1 MLARFSTYLAEWYS
15 MGSAVQT
22 MFISSHYGRDNTR
35 TRIDIEQGM
44 FFPLK
49 NIRAFIQY
57 SLL

>member
-22 MFISSHYGRDNTR
+22 MFISSHYGRTR

-57 SLL
+57 SLI